1 MLPTQAPAYDEV
13 IDMKL
18 LNKQWDA
25 YLEDYNNVSSK
36 PMKLVMFQFA
46 IEHISRVSRVLK
58 QPRGNALLVGVGGSG
73 RQSLTRLAA
82 HVSGCELFQVE
93 MSKSYGRLE
102 WSEDL
107 KALLKKSGGKNIP
120 MVFLFADTQ
129 IKSESF
135 LEDISNLLNSGEVP
149 NLLNTEDV
157 AECAELVR
165 AEAKRQI
172 KNGGD
177 LNAAQLYQFFIEQVR

>member
-1 MLPTQAPAYDEV
+1 MG
-13 IDMKL
+13 
-18 LNKQWDA
+18 
-25 YLEDYNNVSSK
+25 
-36 PMKLVMFQFA
+36 
-46 IEHISRVSRVLK
+46 RVLNIACTVYLSRFSLNIYVFR
-58 QPRGNALLVGVGGSG
+58 PRPIRLTDFLDSP
-73 RQSLTRLAA
+73 SL
-82 HVSGCELFQVE
+82 QVE

-157 AECAELVR
+157 AECAEMVR
-165 AEAKRQI
+165 YARARTGRVWQSIVAHHVQSLFILNRKRCVYHAS
-172 KNGGD
+172 KK
-177 LNAAQLYQFFIEQVR
+177 FFEK